1 MLSRLANVLQELSG
15 EEGAD
20 GNKQGVLEP
29 QLPAAEGQTAVDAEV
44 PEDAMERLA
53 HLEQL
58 VVQLKELI
66 RDKDAQ
72 LLQQETE
79 LTKKDAQLK
88 NEKEEA
94 EARFTKLKL
103 QAKAKMASLNK
114 QITELKG
121 QAESAT
127 PDGSFCSAG
136 AVAAEEEL
144 QDLRAKLSEEEASS
158 RQLKERLLATELLL
172 QEKEAAHAEQLRV
185 LQVVIAEKDVR
196 FQEQIQRHEEEL
208 LKVGTQDGTEL
219 QQALQAAQQRCVELE
234 EALFSRSQEL
244 EMLQQEV
251 NSADQQKQ
259 ILTAQFRKM
268 EQELTEAVRLRQEW
282 AEQVRQGDAELSAL
296 REAALISQQQLEKEK
311 MEASRLEAEL
321 ILMEEAQLA
330 AAQAH
335 QDASQRDR
343 AEITRL
349 QSEIREAESARE
361 ETMEQERSE
370 VDDLQKELVN
380 LREEQEGVKK
390 KEELLAEIWSHLRSL
405 APETMPEGDPADPTL
420 LLDSVRSVETQLIR
434 LKDECGE
441 LSEQYAQLTQ
451 NMEALQEQLHIK
463 TAEQEEADV
472 KIRQLEQQIVEMS
485 DTETSLDSS
494 QPDKEHILA
503 LEQQLVEKD
512 NELVAL
518 RESII
523 VATKQTSGDAEINQS
538 PDQDA
543 TAAPADAV
551 EDTQDEETTLVA
563 EDTSILSI
571 PADSE
576 SSPELIGLQSES
588 PEESK
593 GTSSDEMVTSTDS
606 EVAHSSWTL
615 LEAMNQ
621 DGAQEWPSVPQD
633 VGQSWV
639 ATSMEQES
647 SQPSSVVQVH
657 LTQQSSSSTD
667 ENVSLFAQTLAEEL
681 QKRYGELLAELQGL
695 KDAAAASQEKIKI
708 LEEEAQSLTVAKEE
722 VEAETLRLSQ
732 ELENSKMVEKQSV
745 EMQLLEELEILKI
758 ENKTKEEKIE
768 ALQADLETTQQALS
782 EQEGEAR
789 TLSAQLEDGELL
801 SSELQKKLH
810 EMENSL
816 LEHSQTSDR
825 HNESLSEKDSEIQEL
840 QLLLT
845 QKAKEVTEL
854 NDSMSAR
861 LLQAEEEK
869 FEMKGEVSKLKE
881 QMEELEKVRDDQ
893 QQASNDDEEVV
904 TLRNEKEA
912 LEMQLANTK
921 KKLQAALVQRKE
933 LMKKV
938 SEFEKETERWKEKD
952 ETEETSEKL
961 PQRPEIQDLE
971 DKIIKLE
978 DSLRYKE
985 EEVEAL
991 KQRLDHQDQVLAET
1005 IALNRKLSE
1014 EQPEATSETGIL
1026 QSQVAS
1032 LEAECETLQ
1041 KKFQEA
1047 QESRKETI
1055 RKAKEKDRHHR
1066 EQMKQLKD
1074 DFNELTER
1082 FDMQSSEM
1090 EGLLDKLREL
1100 EEKATSDGNPQPEPA
1115 QVSAVNSWAQE
1126 DWVDFAASETDSLKP
1141 QASNLDQHPL
1151 EPSPVASTQLEESLK
1166 VLQDEIQNY
1175 RQVNTEL
1182 EKQLQETNSSLLLKE
1197 SEILELCKDLE
1208 GLREKE
1214 KQIDALYEEM
1224 NELREKYLQAEAYTE
1239 TLKAEIETASKAT
1252 AEASMK
1258 TLQAE
1263 VEDFKQFLDNKNC
1276 EISELS
1282 QQLSEQN
1289 SLIHSM
1295 QDSVSEKD
1303 QLISS
1308 LQEELKAEQEKMHK
1322 LQTDL
1327 PQKQEEDSEAK
1338 LQQLQRKLQ
1347 AALVSRKEALKENK
1361 SLKEKLT
1368 SAEKMVAEL
1377 QQKIDSTEEELESL
1391 RGERAKL
1398 IEEVDRTLVENQSLG
1413 SSCESLKLIMEGII
1427 NEKDACKKEVD
1438 LAKEEAARVCKEWEE
1453 KVQGMKE
1460 EYETLLKSYE
1470 NVSDEAERV
1479 RKVLE
1484 AARQERQELAAKAR
1498 AHETARQESERR
1510 AEEAQK
1516 EVDTVKDKMRK
1527 FAKTKQQKI
1536 MELEEENERLRERQE
1551 TSKQDDSFIKAEA
1564 ERLQEEMRA
1573 LQAELEAAATER
1585 DALRQQ
1591 VEEVNG
1597 KLADMEANQLSS
1609 APVVEEVITATQSE
1623 AILTAAEP
1631 QDDLAVAE
1639 EKEKAQALLEDK
1651 LREIEIL
1658 NTEKELWQKR
1668 EAELASLEQEL
1679 QESKNNENRLEKN
1692 LQQSNEREKHLIED
1706 ASKREAQLKELLE
1719 SLETE
1724 KDNLEE
1730 RLMNQLA
1737 QLNGSIATYQQ
1748 EAADNSEQLAETQ
1761 REVERLEAEVQSER
1775 DRSARLEED
1784 VRQARRERAEAEA
1797 ESGKQ
1802 RELEQQLRS
1811 AQRVKEGSQSRAKQL
1826 EELLREKQLEVRQLQ
1841 RDSIQYQEKISELGR
1856 EVKALQ
1862 LSQEELRGRLEQSK
1876 MESAKTLEDLKRSE
1890 TEMESCKTELA
1901 EARKEASEA
1910 VSARMAIEQSYQ
1922 QKEAA
1927 LKAEAEQTLDSVR
1940 FRLGAELKET
1950 ELRLEEAYSE
1960 REKEE
1965 EAAMEAREVAETA
1978 ERRAQETQA
1987 RLDETLARLAAFSR
2001 SMSSLQ
2007 DDRDRVLDEAR
2018 QWETRFNSALQ
2029 GKEAEVREA
2038 ETRAKEL
2045 ADQLQKETALKEELE
2060 QSVNRLQRAEKDWQL
2075 KLEEEQK
2082 KVMEHQVVLDQ
2093 ERSKLEETSSE
2104 LVSAQNE
2111 VGVLKNTLESLG
2123 QRVRALEEAVGRQTG
2138 EVERARTE
2146 LRARE
2151 AEERRLCL
2159 NVEQLETDLRSSKVL
2174 TESLQTELH
2183 EKERR
2188 EVELLG
2194 EKELAVAQAAE
2205 EARREAESRAQD
2217 AERELEQRRGEVR
2230 DLEGKL
2236 REAQE
2241 ESSNWKGRLDSFT
2254 KAMGSLQDDRDRVLS
2269 MYKQLEEKHL
2279 QVMMEKD
2286 GLIQEAAAENNS
2298 LKEELR
2304 FLLVQRDDMHAE
2316 QAKLSAQLHGYRD
2329 ELTQVLSMKDSQHKQ
2344 LLAAHKEHISTLQ
2357 REREELEAQLRSKTT
2372 EETQKVEMETLSRAS
2387 QVMDAPGAE
2396 VEKLREQLQA
2406 ERGRAEDL
2414 EERLAA
2420 ESRELAELRWEG
2432 GVMRTESESAQERVA
2447 ELARDLLIVEQRL
2460 LEETDTTKQL
2470 RQQNQQLADAMEA
2483 LQQAREEAAQKV
2495 REPEERSRAAQSSTG
2510 EVWGLKNAL
2519 QALQNDRERLL
2530 EQLNTQTAE
2539 LKKQKLDLA
2548 RLGAGELIKVS
2559 QELLEEKKKNE
2570 EILEAV
2576 TRLESAAQR
2585 SEQET
2590 ESLRLERM
2598 DLLAQAEQLKQQTLA
2613 TLSEKDQ
2620 QLRQLAAMLE
2630 EARLQKP
2637 KLKREQLQ
2645 RQGTEEE
2652 DNPPGAPQER
2662 SSLTDGRSSKAELLE
2677 LQQRL
2682 EEETRQRL
2690 AVEEQ
2695 LMATQ
2700 DLHKR
2705 HSQASWYSANEG
2717 DLSETAVFID
2727 PPEGAVTR
2735 TRRGGPSLL
2744 RMLRVAFCSRQR
2756 TPLLLGLY
2764 LLTVHVLLLL
2774 CLGGYL

>member
-1 MLSRLANVLQELSG
+1 PDFMLSRLANVLQELSG

-20 GNKQGVLEP
+20 GNQ
-29 QLPAAEGQTAVDAEV
+29 QLPAADGQTAADAEV

-79 LTKKDAQLK
+79 LTK
-88 NEKEEA
+88 EA

-121 QAESAT
+121 QAESAVSPRVHLQT
-127 PDGSFCSAG
+127 T
-136 AVAAEEEL
+136 AETFP
-144 QDLRAKLSEEEASS
+144 LRA
-158 RQLKERLLATELLL
+158 L
-172 QEKEAAHAEQLRV
+172 QA
-185 LQVVIAEKDVR
+185 VVAEKDAR

-219 QQALQAAQQRCVELE
+219 QQVANPAVII
-234 EALFSRSQEL
+234 ST
-244 EMLQQEV
+244 
-251 NSADQQKQ
+251 Q
-259 ILTAQFRKM
+259 IL
-268 EQELTEAVRLRQEW
+268 
-282 AEQVRQGDAELSAL
+282 LS
-296 REAALISQQQLEKEK
+296 K
-311 MEASRLEAEL
+311 
-321 ILMEEAQLA
+321 
-330 AAQAH
+330 
-335 QDASQRDR
+335 
-343 AEITRL
+343 
-349 QSEIREAESARE
+349 
-361 ETMEQERSE
+361 
-370 VDDLQKELVN
+370 
-380 LREEQEGVKK
+380 
-390 KEELLAEIWSHLRSL
+390 
-405 APETMPEGDPADPTL
+405 
-420 LLDSVRSVETQLIR
+420 
-434 LKDECGE
+434 
-441 LSEQYAQLTQ
+441 
-451 NMEALQEQLHIK
+451 
-463 TAEQEEADV
+463 
-472 KIRQLEQQIVEMS
+472 
-485 DTETSLDSS
+485 
-494 QPDKEHILA
+494 
-503 LEQQLVEKD
+503 
-512 NELVAL
+512 
-518 RESII
+518 
-523 VATKQTSGDAEINQS
+523 
-538 PDQDA
+538 
-543 TAAPADAV
+543 
-551 EDTQDEETTLVA
+551 
-563 EDTSILSI
+563 
-571 PADSE
+571 
-576 SSPELIGLQSES
+576 
-588 PEESK
+588 
-593 GTSSDEMVTSTDS
+593 
-606 EVAHSSWTL
+606 
-615 LEAMNQ
+615 
-621 DGAQEWPSVPQD
+621 
-633 VGQSWV
+633 
-639 ATSMEQES
+639 
-647 SQPSSVVQVH
+647 
-657 LTQQSSSSTD
+657 
-667 ENVSLFAQTLAEEL
+667 
-681 QKRYGELLAELQGL
+681 
-695 KDAAAASQEKIKI
+695 
-708 LEEEAQSLTVAKEE
+708 
-722 VEAETLRLSQ
+722 
-732 ELENSKMVEKQSV
+732 ELENGKMVEKQSV
-745 EMQLLEELEILKI
+745 EMQLLEEELEILKN

-768 ALQADLETTQQALS
+768 ALQADLETTQKALS

-789 TLSAQLEDGELL
+789 MLSAQLEDGELL

-816 LEHSQTSDR
+816 LEHSQTSDL
-825 HNESLSEKDSEIQEL
+825 HNESLSKKDSEIQEL

-845 QKAKEVTEL
+845 QKEKEVAEL

-904 TLRNEKEA
+904 SLRKEKEA
-912 LEMQLANTK
+912 LEMQLVTTK

-938 SEFEKETERWKEKD
+938 SEFEKEAERQKEKD
-952 ETEETSEKL
+952 ETDEPSEKL
-961 PQRPEIQDLE
+961 PHRPEIQDLE
-971 DKIIKLE
+971 DKIMKLE
-978 DSLRYKE
+978 DALRSKE

-1026 QSQVAS
+1026 QSQVTS

-1082 FDMQSSEM
+1082 FDVQSSER

-1100 EEKATSDGNPQPEPA
+1100 EKKATSDGDPQPEPA
-1115 QVSAVNSWAQE
+1115 QASAANSWVQE

-1141 QASNLDQHPL
+1141 QASDPDQHPL

-1166 VLQDEIQNY
+1166 ALQDEIQDC

-1182 EKQLQETNSSLLLKE
+1182 EKQLQETHSSLSLRE
-1197 SEILELCKDLE
+1197 SEILELGKDLE
-1208 GLREKE
+1208 ALREKE

-1239 TLKAEIETASKAT
+1239 TLKAEIEMASKAS

-1263 VEDFKQFLDNKNC
+1263 VEDFKQFLDNKNH

-1308 LQEELKAEQEKMHK
+1308 LQEELKGEQEKMHK
-1322 LQTDL
+1322 LQTEL
-1327 PQKQEEDSEAK
+1327 PQKQEEDGEAK

-1361 SLKEKLT
+1361 TLKEQLAL
-1368 SAEKMVAEL
+1368 AEKIVAEL
-1377 QQKIDSTEEELESL
+1377 QQKIHSTEEELESL

-1413 SSCESLKLIMEGII
+1413 SSCESLKLVMEGII
-1427 NEKDACKKEVD
+1427 NEKDACKKEVE

-1551 TSKQDDSFIKAEA
+1551 TSKQDDPVIKVEA
-1564 ERLQEEMRA
+1564 EHHQEEMRA
-1573 LQAELEAAATER
+1573 LQAELEAAARER
-1585 DALRQQ
+1585 DALSQQ
-1591 VEEVNG
+1591 VEELNG
-1597 KLADMEANQLSS
+1597 QLADMEANQRSS
-1609 APVVEEVITATQSE
+1609 APVVEEVITSTQSVM
-1623 AILTAAEP
+1623 TAAEP

-1639 EKEKAQALLEDK
+1639 EKEKIQALLEDK

-1658 NTEKELWQKR
+1658 NAEKELWQKR

-1692 LQQSNEREKHLIED
+1692 LQESNERETHLIED

-1748 EAADNSEQLAETQ
+1748 EEADNREQLAETQ
-1761 REVERLEAEVQSER
+1761 REVERLEAEVQSEK
-1775 DRSARLEED
+1775 DRAARLEED

-1890 TEMESCKTELA
+1890 AEMESCKTELA

-1910 VSARMAIEQSYQ
+1910 VSARMATEQSFQ

-1965 EAAMEAREVAETA
+1965 EAAMEAREVAEAA
-1978 ERRAQETQA
+1978 ERRTQETQA

-2038 ETRAKEL
+2038 ETRTKEL
-2045 ADQLQKETALKEELE
+2045 TDQLQKETALKEELE
-2060 QSVNRLQRAEKDWQL
+2060 QS
-2075 KLEEEQK
+2075 
-2082 KVMEHQVVLDQ
+2082 HQVVLDQ
-2093 ERSKLEETSSE
+2093 ERLKLEETASE

-2111 VGVLKNTLESLG
+2111 VGVLKNMLESLR

-2146 LRARE
+2146 LRERE

-2174 TESLQTELH
+2174 TESLQTELQ

-2194 EKELAVAQAAE
+2194 EKELAVAQ
-2205 EARREAESRAQD
+2205 EAESRAQD

-2241 ESSNWKGRLDSFT
+2241 ESSNRKTKLDSFT

-2269 MYKQLEEKHL
+2269 TYKQLEEKHL

-2304 FLLVQRDDMHAE
+2304 SLLVQRDDMHAE

-2329 ELTQVLSMKDSQHKQ
+2329 NLTQVLSMKDSQHKQ
-2344 LLAAHKEHISTLQ
+2344 LLAAHREKISTLQ
-2357 REREELEAQLRSKTT
+2357 RERGELEAQLSSKTK

-2406 ERGRAEDL
+2406 ERVRAEAL
-2414 EERLAA
+2414 EEQLAA

-2470 RQQNQQLADAMEA
+2470 RQQLADAMAA

-2495 REPEERSRAAQSSTG
+2495 REPEERSRAAQSGAG

-2519 QALQNDRERLL
+2519 QAL
-2530 EQLNTQTAE
+2530 
-2539 LKKQKLDLA
+2539 
-2548 RLGAGELIKVS
+2548 
-2559 QELLEEKKKNE
+2559 
-2570 EILEAV
+2570 
-2576 TRLESAAQR
+2576 
-2585 SEQET
+2585 
-2590 ESLRLERM
+2590 LERT
-2598 DLLAQAEQLKQQTLA
+2598 DWLAQAEQLKQQTLA

-2645 RQGTEEE
+2645 RQ
-2652 DNPPGAPQER
+2652 
-2662 SSLTDGRSSKAELLE
+2662 
-2677 LQQRL
+2677 
-2682 EEETRQRL
+2682 
-2690 AVEEQ
+2690 V
-2695 LMATQ
+2695 
-2700 DLHKR
+2700 
-2705 HSQASWYSANEG
+2705 
-2717 DLSETAVFID
+2717 
-2727 PPEGAVTR
+2727 
-2735 TRRGGPSLL
+2735 
-2744 RMLRVAFCSRQR
+2744 SRWK
-2756 TPLLLGLY
+2756 Y
-2764 LLTVHVLLLL
+2764 VI
-2774 CLGGYL
+2774 

>member
-20 GNKQGVLEP
+20 GNQQGVLEP
-29 QLPAAEGQTAVDAEV
+29 QLPAADGQTAADAEV

-79 LTKKDAQLK
+79 LTSKDAQLK

-127 PDGSFCSAG
+127 PDGSFSSAG
-136 AVAAEEEL
+136 ASAAEEEL

-172 QEKEAAHAEQLRV
+172 QEKEAAHAEQLRA
-185 LQVVIAEKDVR
+185 LQAVVAEKDAR

-219 QQALQAAQQRCVELE
+219 QQAAQQRCVELE
-234 EALFSRSQEL
+234 ETLFSRSQEL

-251 NSADQQKQ
+251 SSADQQKQ
-259 ILTAQFRKM
+259 ILTAQFRLM

-282 AEQVRQGDAELSAL
+282 AERARQGDAELSAL

-311 MEASRLEAEL
+311 MEVSRLEAEL
-321 ILMEEAQLA
+321 ILMKEAELA

-335 QDASQRDR
+335 QDASERDR

-361 ETMEQERSE
+361 ETVEQERLE
-370 VDDLQKELVN
+370 VDDLQTELAN

-390 KEELLAEIWSHLRSL
+390 KEELLAEVWSHLRSI
-405 APETMPEGDPADPTL
+405 APEAMPEGDPTDPADPTDPSL

-434 LKDECGE
+434 LKGECGD

-451 NMEALQEQLHIK
+451 NMEVLQEQLHIK

-485 DTETSLDSS
+485 DTETSPDSS

-518 RESII
+518 RESIT
-523 VATKQTSGDAEINQS
+523 VATKQSSGEAEMNQS

-543 TAAPADAV
+543 AAAPADSV

-563 EDTSILSI
+563 EDTSVLSI

-576 SSPELIGLQSES
+576 SSPELIGPQSES

-621 DGAQEWPSVPQD
+621 DGAQEWPSAPQD

-647 SQPSSVVQVH
+647 SQTSSVVQVH
-657 LTQQSSSSTD
+657 LTQQSPSSTD
-667 ENVSLFAQTLAEEL
+667 ENVNLFAQALAEEL
-681 QKRYGELLAELQGL
+681 QKRYGELLAELQAL
-695 KDAAAASQEKIKI
+695 KDAAAASQERIKT

-722 VEAETLRLSQ
+722 SEAEAFRLSK
-732 ELENSKMVEKQSV
+732 ELENGKMVEKQSV
-745 EMQLLEELEILKI
+745 EMQLLEEELEILKN

-768 ALQADLETTQQALS
+768 ALQADLETTQKALS

-789 TLSAQLEDGELL
+789 MLSAQLEDGELL

-816 LEHSQTSDR
+816 LEHSQTSDL
-825 HNESLSEKDSEIQEL
+825 HNESLSKKDSEIQEL

-845 QKAKEVTEL
+845 QKEKEVAEL

-904 TLRNEKEA
+904 SLRKEKEA
-912 LEMQLANTK
+912 LEMQLVTTK

-938 SEFEKETERWKEKD
+938 SEFEKEAERQKEKD
-952 ETEETSEKL
+952 ETDEPSEKL
-961 PQRPEIQDLE
+961 PHRPEIQDLE
-971 DKIIKLE
+971 DKIMKLE
-978 DSLRYKE
+978 DALRSKE

-1026 QSQVAS
+1026 QSQVTS

-1082 FDMQSSEM
+1082 FDVQSSER

-1100 EEKATSDGNPQPEPA
+1100 EKKATSDGDPQPEPA
-1115 QVSAVNSWAQE
+1115 QASAANSWVQE

-1141 QASNLDQHPL
+1141 QASDPDQHPL

-1166 VLQDEIQNY
+1166 ALQDEIQDC

-1182 EKQLQETNSSLLLKE
+1182 EKQLQETHSSLSLRE
-1197 SEILELCKDLE
+1197 SEILELGKDLE
-1208 GLREKE
+1208 ALREKE

-1239 TLKAEIETASKAT
+1239 TLKAEIEMASKAS

-1263 VEDFKQFLDNKNC
+1263 VEDFKQFLDNKNH

-1308 LQEELKAEQEKMHK
+1308 LQEELKGEQEKMHK
-1322 LQTDL
+1322 LQTEL
-1327 PQKQEEDSEAK
+1327 PQKQEEDGEAK

-1361 SLKEKLT
+1361 TLKEQLAL
-1368 SAEKMVAEL
+1368 AEKIVAEL
-1377 QQKIDSTEEELESL
+1377 QQKIHSTEEELESL

-1413 SSCESLKLIMEGII
+1413 SSCESLKLVMEGII
-1427 NEKDACKKEVD
+1427 NEKDACKKEVE

-1551 TSKQDDSFIKAEA
+1551 TSKQDDPVIKVEA
-1564 ERLQEEMRA
+1564 EHHQEEMRA
-1573 LQAELEAAATER
+1573 LQAELEAAARER
-1585 DALRQQ
+1585 DALSQQ
-1591 VEEVNG
+1591 VEELNG
-1597 KLADMEANQLSS
+1597 QLADMEANQRSS
-1609 APVVEEVITATQSE
+1609 APVVEEVITSTQSVM
-1623 AILTAAEP
+1623 TAAEP

-1639 EKEKAQALLEDK
+1639 EKEKIQALLEDK

-1658 NTEKELWQKR
+1658 NAEKELWQKR

-1692 LQQSNEREKHLIED
+1692 LQESNERETHLIED

-1748 EAADNSEQLAETQ
+1748 EEADNREQLAETQ
-1761 REVERLEAEVQSER
+1761 REVERLEAEVQSEK
-1775 DRSARLEED
+1775 DRAARLEED

-1890 TEMESCKTELA
+1890 AEMESCKTELA

-1910 VSARMAIEQSYQ
+1910 VSARMATEQSFQ

-1965 EAAMEAREVAETA
+1965 EAAMEAREVAEAA
-1978 ERRAQETQA
+1978 ERRTQETQA

-2038 ETRAKEL
+2038 ETRTKEL
-2045 ADQLQKETALKEELE
+2045 TDQLQKETALKEELE
-2060 QSVNRLQRAEKDWQL
+2060 QSVNRLQKAEKDWQL
-2075 KLEEEQK
+2075 RFEEEQK
-2082 KVMEHQVVLDQ
+2082 NVVEHQVVLDQ
-2093 ERSKLEETSSE
+2093 ERLKLEETASE

-2111 VGVLKNTLESLG
+2111 VGVLKNMLESLR

-2146 LRARE
+2146 LRERE

-2174 TESLQTELH
+2174 TESLQTELQ

-2205 EARREAESRAQD
+2205 EARKEAESRAQD

-2241 ESSNWKGRLDSFT
+2241 ESSNRKTKLDSFT

-2269 MYKQLEEKHL
+2269 TYKQLEEKHL

-2304 FLLVQRDDMHAE
+2304 SLLVQRDDMHAE

-2329 ELTQVLSMKDSQHKQ
+2329 NLTQVLSMKDSQHKQ
-2344 LLAAHKEHISTLQ
+2344 LLAAHREKISTLQ
-2357 REREELEAQLRSKTT
+2357 RERGELEAQLSSKTK

-2406 ERGRAEDL
+2406 ERVRAEAL
-2414 EERLAA
+2414 EEQLAA

-2470 RQQNQQLADAMEA
+2470 RQQLADAMAA

-2495 REPEERSRAAQSSTG
+2495 REPEERSRAAQSGAG

-2539 LKKQKLDLA
+2539 LKKQKSDLA

-2576 TRLESAAQR
+2576 TRLESAADR
-2585 SEQET
+2585 SKQET
-2590 ESLRLERM
+2590 ESLRLERT
-2598 DLLAQAEQLKQQTLA
+2598 DWLAQAEQLKQQTLA

-2645 RQGTEEE
+2645 RQGTEER
-2652 DNPPGAPQER
+2652 DSPPGAPQER
-2662 SSLTDGRSSKAELLE
+2662 SSLADGRSSKAEELLE

-2682 EEETRQRL
+2682 EEETQQRL
-2690 AVEEQ
+2690 EVEEQ

-2700 DLHKR
+2700 DLLKR
-2705 HSQASWYSANEG
+2705 HSQASWHSANEG
-2717 DLSETAVFID
+2717 DLSETAVFIE

>member
-15 EEGAD
+15 EEGTD
-20 GNKQGVLEP
+20 GNQQGVLEP
-29 QLPAAEGQTAVDAEV
+29 QLPAAEGQTAADAEV

-66 RDKDAQ
+66 RDKDTQ

-94 EARFTKLKL
+94 ETRFTKLKL

-127 PDGSFCSAG
+127 PDGSFSSAG
-136 AVAAEEEL
+136 AAAAEEEL

-172 QEKEAAHAEQLRV
+172 QEKEAAHAEQLRA
-185 LQVVIAEKDVR
+185 LQAVVAEKDVR

-208 LKVGTQDGTEL
+208 LKVSTQDGTGL
-219 QQALQAAQQRCVELE
+219 QQAAQQRCVELE

-259 ILTAQFRKM
+259 ILTAQFRQM

-282 AEQVRQGDAELSAL
+282 AEQARQGDAEL

-311 MEASRLEAEL
+311 MEVSRLEAEL
-321 ILMEEAQLA
+321 ILMKEAELA

-335 QDASQRDR
+335 RDASERDM
-343 AEITRL
+343 AEIMRL
-349 QSEIREAESARE
+349 QSKIREAESARE

-370 VDDLQKELVN
+370 VDDLQKELAN
-380 LREEQEGVKK
+380 LREEQEGMKK

-405 APETMPEGDPADPTL
+405 TPEAMPEGDTTDPADPAL

-434 LKDECGE
+434 LKDECGD
-441 LSEQYAQLTQ
+441 LSEQYTQLTQ

-485 DTETSLDSS
+485 DTETSPDSS

-523 VATKQTSGDAEINQS
+523 VATKQSSGEAEMNQS

-543 TAAPADAV
+543 AAAPADSV
-551 EDTQDEETTLVA
+551 EDAQDEETTLVA
-563 EDTSILSI
+563 EDTSVLSI

-576 SSPELIGLQSES
+576 SSPELIGPQSES

-621 DGAQEWPSVPQD
+621 DGAQEWPSTPQD

-647 SQPSSVVQVH
+647 SQSSSVVQVH
-657 LTQQSSSSTD
+657 LTQQSPSSTD
-667 ENVSLFAQTLAEEL
+667 ENVNLFAQALAEEL
-681 QKRYGELLAELQGL
+681 QKRYGELLAELQAL
-695 KDAAAASQEKIKI
+695 KDAAAASQERIKT

-722 VEAETLRLSQ
+722 AEAEALRLSK
-732 ELENSKMVEKQSV
+732 ELENGKMVEKQSV
-745 EMQLLEELEILKI
+745 EMQLLEEELEILKN

-789 TLSAQLEDGELL
+789 MLSAQLEDGELL

-816 LEHSQTSDR
+816 LEHSQTSDL
-825 HNESLSEKDSEIQEL
+825 HNESLSKKDSEIQEL

-845 QKAKEVTEL
+845 QKEKEVAEL

-881 QMEELEKVRDDQ
+881 QMEELEKFRDDQ

-904 TLRNEKEA
+904 TLRKEKEA
-912 LEMQLANTK
+912 LEMQLVNTK

-938 SEFEKETERWKEKD
+938 GEFEKEAERWKEKD
-952 ETEETSEKL
+952 ETEEPSEKL
-961 PQRPEIQDLE
+961 PQKPEIQDLE
-971 DKIIKLE
+971 DKIMKLE
-978 DSLRYKE
+978 DSLRSKE

-991 KQRLDHQDQVLAET
+991 RQRLDHQDQVLAET
-1005 IALNRKLSE
+1005 IALNRKLNE

-1032 LEAECETLQ
+1032 LQAECETLQ

-1047 QESRKETI
+1047 QEARKETI
-1055 RKAKEKDRHHR
+1055 RKGKEKDRHHR

-1082 FDMQSSEM
+1082 FDVQSSER

-1100 EEKATSDGNPQPEPA
+1100 EEKATSDGDPELA
-1115 QVSAVNSWAQE
+1115 QASAANSWVQE
-1126 DWVDFAASETDSLKP
+1126 DWVDFAASETNSMKP
-1141 QASNLDQHPL
+1141 QASDPDQHPP

-1166 VLQDEIQNY
+1166 ALKDEIQDC

-1182 EKQLQETNSSLLLKE
+1182 EKQLQETHSSLSLKE
-1197 SEILELCKDLE
+1197 SEIFELGKDLE
-1208 GLREKE
+1208 ALREKE

-1239 TLKAEIETASKAT
+1239 TLKAEIETASKAS

-1263 VEDFKQFLDNKNC
+1263 VEDFKQFLDNKNH

-1322 LQTDL
+1322 LQTEL
-1327 PQKQEEDSEAK
+1327 PQKQEDDGEAK

-1361 SLKEKLT
+1361 TLKEQLT
-1368 SAEKMVAEL
+1368 SAEKIVAEL

-1413 SSCESLKLIMEGII
+1413 SSCESLKLVMEGII
-1427 NEKDACKKEVD
+1427 NEKDACKKEVE
-1438 LAKEEAARVCKEWEE
+1438 LAKEEAAKVCKEWEE

-1484 AARQERQELAAKAR
+1484 AARQERQELAAKVR

-1551 TSKQDDSFIKAEA
+1551 TSKQDDPVIKAEA

-1591 VEEVNG
+1591 VEELNG
-1597 KLADMEANQLSS
+1597 QLADMEANQRSS
-1609 APVVEEVITATQSE
+1609 APVVEEVITATQSVM
-1623 AILTAAEP
+1623 TAAEP
-1631 QDDLAVAE
+1631 QDDLAVGE

-1658 NTEKELWQKR
+1658 NAEKELWQKR

-1692 LQQSNEREKHLIED
+1692 LQESNERETHLIED

-1748 EAADNSEQLAETQ
+1748 EAADNREQLAETQ

-1775 DRSARLEED
+1775 DRAARLEED

-1862 LSQEELRGRLEQSK
+1862 LNQEELRGRLEQSK
-1876 MESAKTLEDLKRSE
+1876 MESVKTLEDLKRSE
-1890 TEMESCKTELA
+1890 AEMESYKTELA
-1901 EARKEASEA
+1901 EARKEASEE
-1910 VSARMAIEQSYQ
+1910 VSARMAIEQSFQ

-1965 EAAMEAREVAETA
+1965 EAALEAREVAEAA

-2045 ADQLQKETALKEELE
+2045 TDQLQKETALKEELE
-2060 QSVNRLQRAEKDWQL
+2060 QSVNRLQKAEKDWQL
-2075 KLEEEQK
+2075 RLEEEQK
-2082 KVMEHQVVLDQ
+2082 KVVEHQAVLDQ
-2093 ERSKLEETSSE
+2093 ERSKLEETASE

-2111 VGVLKNTLESLG
+2111 VSVLKNSLESLG

-2146 LRARE
+2146 LRERE

-2194 EKELAVAQAAE
+2194 EKELAVAQASE
-2205 EARREAESRAQD
+2205 EARKEAESRAQD

-2241 ESSNWKGRLDSFT
+2241 ESRNRKAKLDSFT

-2304 FLLVQRDDMHAE
+2304 SLLVQRDDMHAE

-2329 ELTQVLSMKDSQHKQ
+2329 ELTQVLSLKDSQHKQ
-2344 LLAAHKEHISTLQ
+2344 LLAAHREHISTLQ
-2357 REREELEAQLRSKTT
+2357 REREELEAQLRSKTK
-2372 EETQKVEMETLSRAS
+2372 EETQKVEMETLSQAS

-2406 ERGRAEDL
+2406 ERVRAEAL

-2470 RQQNQQLADAMEA
+2470 RQQLADAMAA

-2495 REPEERSRAAQSSTG
+2495 REPEERSRAAQSGAG

-2530 EQLNTQTAE
+2530 EQLNAQTAE
-2539 LKKQKLDLA
+2539 LKKQKSDLA

-2576 TRLESAAQR
+2576 TRLESAAER
-2585 SEQET
+2585 SKQET
-2590 ESLRLERM
+2590 ESLRLERT
-2598 DLLAQAEQLKQQTLA
+2598 DWLAQAEQLKQQTLA

-2620 QLRQLAAMLE
+2620 QLRQLAAMLD

-2645 RQGTEEE
+2645 RQGTEEG
-2652 DNPPGAPQER
+2652 DSPPGAPQER
-2662 SSLTDGRSSKAELLE
+2662 SILTDGQCSKAELLE

-2700 DLHKR
+2700 DLLKR
-2705 HSQASWYSANEG
+2705 HSQASWHSANEG
-2717 DLSETAVFID
+2717 DLSETAVFIE